1 MTATVIQSTQLD
13 FENIKSSLK
22 TYFKQKPEFADY
34 DFEAAG
40 LNNFLDVLAYN
51 THINALTA
59 NFAIN
64 ESFLNTAQLRSSI
77 VSHAESLGYEVRSM
91 TTSKAVV
98 NLSVNL
104 AGVAN
109 RPPQIQLLKGH
120 TFTSSIDGVSYTFRT
135 LESYFARDDGTGN
148 YPFKTNEGSE
158 DIPIFEGTEK
168 VKTFLSGEN
177 DERQIFVIPDNTI
190 DTSTATVQVFDTA
203 TSTRFV
209 TYTPLKEAVQISK
222 DSRVYSI
229 REAPNGNYE
238 LNFGDGVSFGKKPDP
253 GNKIVVTYLSTKGE
267 VADNGTSFTS
277 NSDITVNNAQ
287 FPIITTVKTESTG
300 GANKQ
305 TIESI
310 RQLAPIAYA
319 SQARLVTSLDYKG
332 MVLSNFPEVT
342 DCNVWSGDQNV
353 PRDYGAVYI
362 SLNFAN
368 GTDDTVKD
376 RVKANIITNFT
387 NNLAVVSMETKYADP
402 TDMFLELVVGFN
414 FDPSLTGFSLPA
426 TESTVYNFMT
436 NYFTKNLNKFDK
448 IFRRSNMLTEL
459 DALDPAILSSR
470 CDVKVQLRIVPTVGT
485 KRLFELQFP
494 MALKGADDIT
504 HIVSSTIFEYEGVVA
519 LIRNKLSSTRLQIQ
533 DIDGNVLL
541 DNVGEYNPSKGT
553 VTITGFTPQALIG
566 GNDYIKISA
575 IPLNESVIRPLR
587 NYVIKLDNTETF
599 ATATLDRQ
607 ETGLTVS

>member
-1 MTATVIQSTQLD
+1 MNATVIQSSQLD
-13 FENIKSSLK
+13 FENLKSSLK

-104 AGVAN
+104 AGVDN
-109 RPPQIQLLKGH
+109 RPPQIQLLKGQ

-148 YPFKTNEGSE
+148 YPFKTNTGSE
-158 DIPIFEGTEK
+158 DIPIFEGAEK
-168 VKTFLSGEN
+168 VKTFLSGES
-177 DERQIFVIPDNTI
+177 DERQIFVIPDSTI

-229 REAPNGNYE
+229 RETPNGNYE

-253 GNKIVVTYLSTKGE
+253 GNKIVVTYLSTKGG

-277 NSDITVNNAQ
+277 NSDITVNNVQ
-287 FPIITTVKTESTG
+287 YPIVTTVKTESTG

-362 SLNFAN
+362 SLNFAT

-376 RVKANIITNFT
+376 RIKADIITNFT
-387 NNLAVVSMETKYADP
+387 DNLAVVSMETKYADP

-436 NYFTKNLNKFDK
+436 NYFQTNLNKFDK

-470 CDVKVQLRIVPTVGT
+470 CDVKVQLRITPTVGT

-504 HIVSSTIFEYEGVVA
+504 NIITSTIFEYDGVVA
-519 LIRNKLSSTRLQIQ
+519 LIRNKLTSTRLQIQ

-541 DNVGEYNPSKGT
+541 DNVGEYNPSRGS

>member
-253 GNKIVVTYLSTKGE
+253 GNKIVVTYLSTKGA

-277 NSDITVNNAQ
+277 NSDLTVNNVQ
-287 FPIITTVKTESTG
+287 YPIITTVKTESTG

-470 CDVKVQLRIVPTVGT
+470 CDVKVQLRITPTVGT

-504 HIVSSTIFEYEGVVA
+504 NIITSTIFEYEGVVA